1 MHKELEALVEAGG
14 RYLAGEADS
23 DIPLADALTA
33 ARQALVPVA
42 PVAWEAGGVARLDCG
57 ACGAK
62 LPEAANYCP
71 GCGKTI
77 KKG

>member
-1 MHKELEALVEAGG
+1 
-14 RYLAGEADS
+14 
-23 DIPLADALTA
+23 
-33 ARQALVPVA
+33 
-42 PVAWEAGGVARLDCG
+42 VARLDCG